1 MFIKSCLL
9 ILTEVKIKIEDKM
22 KKLVK
27 YLHSDA
33 GNIESALVIIPLLA
47 LFLATLQLIATV
59 NYRNVDMT
67 ATQNR
72 ASNQAIWQEINPN
85 DQEIKL
91 ASGSPFEK
99 LRLLV
104 VKAEREVPQIFPG
117 ISALLGGKKIR
128 VTGTAVI
135 EESKE
140 CWGGYVLC

>member
-1 MFIKSCLL
+1 
-9 ILTEVKIKIEDKM
+9 M
-22 KKLVK
+22 KNLVK
-27 YLHSDA
+27 FLHSDK
-33 GNIESALVIIPLLA
+33 GNVESALVIIPLLA

-67 ATQNR
+67 KTQNK
-72 ASNQAIWQEINPN
+72 ASYQAVWQEVNPG
-85 DQEIKL
+85 DQETYL

-128 VTGTAVI
+128 TTGTAVI
-135 EESKE
+135 EEPEE
-140 CWGGYVLC
+140 CWGGYVIC